1 MSTTA
6 AAKPAVKSVR
16 PLDAIGIFGGV
27 ICCLLWGGNAVAT
40 RFAIPDLPPIGCAA
54 LRFLIAIPLVAAIAR
69 GLRRP
74 LAIPRAHWRLLS
86 LNAALA
92 AIQIGTFN
100 WGTGH
105 SEAGR
110 SSVFINIHPLVVA
123 PLAWLLL
130 GEQLGA
136 RGVLGLLSAAGGVGV
151 LLAEPLLR
159 GGGLSGDVVVLVSG
173 FIFATQTIV
182 QKKTFPYI
190 PPVTLLFWQTVL
202 AVPLCL
208 VASAVLEGFGHY
220 AWSSRAIG
228 GVLYQGIATSGIC
241 FAIWLV
247 LLDRYPA
254 GKLATIVFLTPIFG
268 VGLGCL
274 MRGEALTRALM
285 VGGGL
290 VGLGIY
296 LTNSERAT
304 EPGATLPELP
314 GEDAP

>member
-6 AAKPAVKSVR
+6 ATKPVASPTR
-16 PLDAIGIFGGV
+16 PLDAVGIVGGV

-40 RFAIPDLPPIGCAA
+40 KFAIPDLPPVGCAG
-54 LRFLIAIPLVAAIAR
+54 LRFLIATPLLALIAT
-69 GLRRP
+69 GLRQP
-74 LAIPRAHWRLLS
+74 LTIPAAHWRLLG
-86 LNAALA
+86 LNAVLA

-130 GEQLGA
+130 GEHLGT
-136 RGVLGLLSAAGGVGV
+136 RGVLGLLSAACGVAV
-151 LLAEPLLR
+151 LLAEPLRR
-159 GGGLSGDVVVLVSG
+159 GGGLEGDVVVLVSG
-173 FIFATQTIV
+173 VVFAVQTIV

-190 PPVTLLFWQTVL
+190 PPVTLLFWQTVCAAPMCL
-202 AVPLCL
+202 A
-208 VASAVLEGFGHY
+208 ASGLTEGFDHY
-220 AWSSRAIG
+220 TWTSRAIG

-247 LLDRYPA
+247 LLRIYPA
-254 GKLATIVFLTPIFG
+254 GRLATIAFLTPNFG

-274 MRGEALTRALM
+274 MRGEALTAALIL
-285 VGGGL
+285 GGGL

-296 LTNSERAT
+296 LTNSERST
-304 EPGATLPELP
+304 EPGATLAELP